1 MNGQIGAEA
10 KGYDFVE
17 SFRVSCAVKKALYER
32 LQKKGKASD
41 PIGTERLHQPLS
53 LQEQCL

>member
-1 MNGQIGAEA
+1 MNEQIGSEA

-32 LQKKGKASD
+32 LQKRKASD

>member
-1 MNGQIGAEA
+1 MNEQIGSEA

-17 SFRVSCAVKKALYER
+17 SFRVSCAVEKVLYEL
-32 LQKKGKASD
+32 LQKRKASD